1 MTVIGVCATWRLGEL
16 MAGLPKAAPLLQQP
30 DRRRFLWSLASLGL
44 TAKTSKFESR
54 SEPVYRFLTP
64 ICEVRMSVQYF
75 ASSASNRLRFRDDR
89 TNRTFCLSASGG
101 PDGAC
106 LERFVGSMAIA
117 HYDFHSRLRSGTP
130 LNLRERVLTIDHD
143 SRISPRAPFERAL
156 AVEQAVV
163 SDIQAFGY
171 NPDDVEQAT
180 RNAELFA
187 TWYLV
192 RQDLYLNDQAT
203 AFLIVHWKHTLNFIS
218 LLDVIPGDG
227 TKLISG

>member
-1 MTVIGVCATWRLGEL
+1 
-16 MAGLPKAAPLLQQP
+16 
-30 DRRRFLWSLASLGL
+30 
-44 TAKTSKFESR
+44 
-54 SEPVYRFLTP
+54 
-64 ICEVRMSVQYF
+64 MSVQYF

-171 NPDDVEQAT
+171 NTDDVEQAT
-180 RNAELFA
+180 RNAELLA